1 MNIKTLF
8 TFIMLASLLGIRC
21 NNADAPAPASGPGLY
36 YILEKLHANER
47 LVITRQCGLYN
58 YLTYNDTL
66 VEIGY
71 QLGGAFRYKINRQSL
86 QGNVRTIFCKGEY
99 EGTEYLDTMVSVT
112 LRLKDYNTKSLQAVM
127 RKEDNFIK
135 GDTFFIKEDT
145 FFITPA
151 SFIDKFK
158 LVELECSKK
167 AQ

>member
-1 MNIKTLF
+1 MMNSKTLV
-8 TFIMLASLLGIRC
+8 TFLMLASLQGIRC

-36 YILEKLHANER
+36 YILEKMHDNER
-47 LVITRQCGLYN
+47 LVITRQCELYN

-71 QLGGAFRYKINRQSL
+71 HLGGAFRYKINRQSL
-86 QGNVRTIFCKGEY
+86 QGHERTIICKGEY
-99 EGTEYLDTMVSVT
+99 EGTEYLDTTVSVT

-127 RKEDNFIK
+127 HSSDGYFIQ
-135 GDTFFIKEDT
+135 EDT

-167 AQ
+167 VQ